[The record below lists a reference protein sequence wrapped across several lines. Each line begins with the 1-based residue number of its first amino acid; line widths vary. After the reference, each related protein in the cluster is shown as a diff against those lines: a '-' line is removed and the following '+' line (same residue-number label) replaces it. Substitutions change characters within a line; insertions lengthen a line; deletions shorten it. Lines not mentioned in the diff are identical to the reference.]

1 MKRPKLCYEQHKA
14 ARPVLCQA
22 LHKTPHLPGSGVC
35 SLTLRLGPGDAGT
48 LTAAAASCAGS
59 PWLPPLVGRSA
70 PGSGKS
76 VGDQEDGR
84 QPLGPQL
91 SLVPGRPQRGI
102 RSRDCDAQSTHKGV
116 GRGQKAGGPRPGD
129 HSDSWDRTV
138 SLSPDLVSQ
147 TPGLLDKGPLC

>member
-1 MKRPKLCYEQHKA
+1 MGGKSAQRSTPRRTAHRHPGESCFPEVPALLTAGVQDKGGESVNGVLAVKKPKLCYEQHRA

-84 QPLGPQL
+84 QPLGPPL
-91 SLVPGRPQRGI
+91 STPRQASEGRPQ
-102 RSRDCDAQSTHKGV
+102 Q
-116 GRGQKAGGPRPGD
+116 
-129 HSDSWDRTV
+129 
-138 SLSPDLVSQ
+138 
-147 TPGLLDKGPLC
+147 GL